1 MNLITC
7 KCCDMV
13 FDPLE
18 DPMPDTLLVDPLSEK
33 PVIVVLDSERCWPC
47 REVDD
52 RPMTHAM
59 RHAKVD

>member
-1 MNLITC
+1 
-7 KCCDMV
+7 MV